1 MAPKHGK
8 TLNQPAYSLRKN
20 SFRLYVNFRV
30 QLPRLDFNS
39 LKSDLFLY
47 NRLTFSYVDQSQILL
62 SIEHIRT
69 MLSKSNK
76 VLS

>member
-20 SFRLYVNFRV
+20 SLRLYVNFRV

-47 NRLTFSYVDQSQILL
+47 NRLTFLL
-62 SIEHIRT
+62 CGPIADSPIYWTH
-69 MLSKSNK
+69 KNYAK
-76 VLS
+76 